1 MQHRGK
7 VLPGNRVIGTKQ
19 TRADVTR
26 GDAVLIRPLH
36 SGGVILARG
45 HVVEVRG
52 SAIAGGVGRGVAR
65 GVGVT
70 VQDDEHLSTADLVLG
85 TKVAG
90 VGTRGVSRHEAGR
103 RHVVEPALCDIPLV
117 SRGVLVEIGLGGS
130 KGVNLGRS
138 RNDFELTEAQGKK
151 LLGHCLLDLDR
162 GAVEDLGRL
171 VLLEEPQARVGRQ
184 IHLAGGILLRG
195 RRVGGVG
202 SAGRA
207 LGVGIGRRGCLL
219 GNLDGICGSVGQE
232 VHYAARPVGEGHL
245 KLHELGL
252 AHAQRLRGKVEHE
265 EPAVGARRLK
275 GHVAQ
280 CAPYGQHTLCRL
292 RILILR
298 GNSERDFVSQSGSGV
313 ARVGKVHKLS
323 GGNRGNSVSL
333 GVTGRLVCG
342 VVLLGGL
349 VSRATVTLGR
359 LVRTGSS
366 AVARGRRLVGA
377 DTCGIVRRCR
387 SIRLGR
393 LTRRRGGRL
402 VGIARRRRIGLSRLP
417 RVGGNNAIAGGRGLL
432 GIARGVRGPRRRGIA
447 VTFPLATVA
456 GVGRLFPLIA
466 RSTRLGRIVGPGRT
480 HTRYHAGQDKHARQH
495 QYKQCIHRDSR
506 ASDLSHMGLRFPSEF
521 AFATPSCVCNILAH
535 ERARRTLHSALCPRT
550 AQLAPPGPQPLPLW
564 GSRGLRASSTGT
576 CC

>member
-1 MQHRGK
+1 MQHRGE
-7 VLPGNRVIGTKQ
+7 VLPGNRVIGTEQ
-19 TRADVTR
+19 ARADVAR

-36 SGGVILARG
+36 SGGEILTRG

-52 SAIAGGVGRGVAR
+52 LAVAGGVGRGITR
-65 GVGVT
+65 GVGVA
-70 VQDDEHLSTADLVLG
+70 VQDDEHLRTADLVLG

-90 VGTRGVSRHEAGR
+90 VGARGVSHHKAGR

-130 KGVNLGRS
+130 KGVDLGGS
-138 RNDFELTEAQGKK
+138 RNDFELTKAQGKK
-151 LLGHCLLDLDR
+151 LLGHCLLNLNSR
-162 GAVEDLGRL
+162 AIENPGGL

-184 IHLAGGILLRG
+184 IHLAGGILLRS
-195 RRVGGVG
+195 RRAGGVG
-202 SAGRA
+202 RV
-207 LGVGIGRRGCLL
+207 LGVGIGRCGRLL
-219 GNLDGICGSVGQE
+219 GNLNGIGGSVGQE
-232 VHYAARPVGEGHL
+232 VHHEGHL

-252 AHAQRLRGKVEHE
+252 AHAQGFRSEVKHE
-265 EPAVGARRLK
+265 EPAVSARRLESDI
-275 GHVAQ
+275 AQ
-280 CAPYGQHTLCRL
+280 CAPHGQHTLCRL
-292 RILILR
+292 RILVLQ
-298 GNSERDFVSQSGSGV
+298 GNSERHLVAQSRGGV
-313 ARVGKVHKLS
+313 ARVGKAHKLN
-323 GGNRGNSVSL
+323 GGNRDNSVSL

-432 GIARGVRGPRRRGIA
+432 GIARGVRSPRRRGIA
-447 VTFPLATVA
+447 VTFLLATVA
-456 GVGRLFPLIA
+456 GVGRLFLLIA

-480 HTRYHAGQDKHARQH
+480 HTRYHAG
-495 QYKQCIHRDSR
+495 
-506 ASDLSHMGLRFPSEF
+506 
-521 AFATPSCVCNILAH
+521 
-535 ERARRTLHSALCPRT
+535 
-550 AQLAPPGPQPLPLW
+550 
-564 GSRGLRASSTGT
+564 
-576 CC
+576 